1 MPASPAASPTAPA
14 PRPARVRAFL
24 AAAALV
30 LLGAAV
36 LHPVLAGGWLWDD
49 RHEVVENRILTGPSP
64 LAQIWL
70 APAGPDYFPL
80 KSTVQALEW
89 RAFGA
94 RPAGYHAV
102 SLALHLAGALLAW
115 RLLRRLGAPWAWL
128 GGMLF
133 ALHPLAVESV
143 AWAAELKN
151 TLSLPLLL
159 LAAGA
164 WLDWDEGRR
173 PGAYARALLWFLA
186 ALLAKSSVVMLPWIL
201 LLHAWWRRGRITA
214 RDGRAAAP
222 FFAAALALGLVTL
235 HFQRQLAIGG
245 WTIAAGGP
253 GARLARAALA
263 LGFYLQKALLPA
275 SLSPLYATRVVAL
288 SLAHLLP
295 VAALAALAAWCW
307 LRRASWGRH
316 GLLALGFFVLNLL
329 PVIGLIDM
337 SYMRYSWVADHFAY
351 ISLVAVTGI
360 VAAALGSW
368 ARTTP
373 AGAAAAG
380 AVLVA
385 CCAIESNRYARIFHD
400 PTTLWTHA
408 LARDPASWAALDNLG
423 DAEKDDGN
431 LAVAIDHYRAAL
443 RLKPDL
449 AEARSSLGYALLLS
463 GHPADAVAELREA
476 VRLGYVQAH
485 TNLGNALTET
495 GQFPE
500 AIREQTEALRLEP
513 YSPEVEVNLGNALC
527 QSGRAAESLPHYERA
542 IRLQPDFSEGRYNWG
557 IALAQA
563 GRLGEAADEFGEA
576 AREAPAN
583 ARIWNHWGAA
593 LAQAGRLPEA
603 EARFARAAELAP
615 RDGGAQANL
624 GFVLLQENRPRE
636 AIPHLEAAV
645 RLDPGL
651 TAAWRSLTE
660 ARRQAALP

>member
-1 MPASPAASPTAPA
+1 MSAPSTVPLTAPA
-14 PRPARVRAFL
+14 PRPARVPALL

-36 LHPVLAGGWLWDD
+36 LRPALGGGWLWDD
-49 RHEVVENRILTGPSP
+49 RREVIENRILTGPSP
-64 LAQIWL
+64 LARIWL

-94 RPAGYHAV
+94 DPAGYHAV
-102 SLALHLAGALLAW
+102 SLALHLAAALLAW

-128 GGMLF
+128 GGLLF

-201 LLHAWWRRGRITA
+201 LLHAWWRRGRITP

-222 FFAAALALGLVTL
+222 FFGAALALGLVTL
-235 HFQRQLAIGG
+235 HFQRQVAIGG

-253 GARLARAALA
+253 GERLARAALA

-275 SLSPLYATRVVAL
+275 SLSPLYAAGVL
-288 SLAHLLP
+288 EPSLPHLLP

-307 LRRASWGRH
+307 IRRASWGRH
-316 GLLALGFFVLNLL
+316 ALLALGFFVLNLL
-329 PVIGLIDM
+329 PVIGLADM

-360 VAAALGSW
+360 AAAALGSW
-368 ARTTP
+368 ARSSPTGATT
-373 AGAAAAG
+373 A
-380 AVLVA
+380 AVLLASACAVA
-385 CCAIESNRYARIFHD
+385 SNRYARIFHD
-400 PTTLWTHA
+400 PQTLWTYA
-408 LARDPASWAALDNLG
+408 LGRDPASWAALDNLG
-423 DAEKDDGN
+423 DAERDEGN
-431 LAVAIDHYRAAL
+431 LAAAIGDYRAAL
-443 RLKPDL
+443 RVKPDL
-449 AEARSSLGYALLLS
+449 AEAHSSLGYALLLS
-463 GHPADAVAELREA
+463 GHPAEAVAELREA
-476 VRLGYVQAH
+476 VRLGYGQAH

-513 YSPEVEVNLGNALC
+513 DSPEVEVNLGNALC

-542 IRLQPDFSEGRYNWG
+542 IRLQPDFSEGRYNWA

-563 GRLGEAADEFGEA
+563 GRLGEASDEFAAA
-576 AREAPAN
+576 AREAPGN
-583 ARIWNHWGAA
+583 AQIWNHWGAA
-593 LAQAGRLPEA
+593 LAQAGHLPEA
-603 EARFARAAELAP
+603 AERFARAAELDP

-624 GFVLLQENRPRE
+624 GFVLLQENRPQE
-636 AIPHLEAAV
+636 AIAHLEAAV

-651 TAAWRSLTE
+651 TAAWRSLAE
-660 ARRQAALP
+660 ARRRAVPP